1 MSFFDSPLGEQ
12 LRTSLDAGK
21 PEDIAVAVGAIE
33 GKVWSGKVQPD
44 QVEEVLAELQRQ
56 RQVQHVID
64 IADAATAVGSI
75 TTSGRRRYCQMLIE
89 SGALHAGELACAEL
103 LDLAEDAKERGEAL
117 GLLGRIRKQ
126 RYVTSRRSEDLIGAI
141 AAYQFAYAGGG
152 DPLWHGINLL
162 ALTTRAHRDGIL
174 VPQPVDTD
182 ALTRT
187 LLDEVR
193 QTPPELKE
201 IWERTTEVE
210 ALVALGDKASVDEAV
225 SVAQQ
230 LASSKSVRP
239 FELESLR
246 RQLADI
252 WELEPHHP
260 VLVAIAAQKLQLGAR
275 AHVEL
280 P

>member
-12 LRTSLDAGK
+12 LRSSLDAGK
-21 PEDIAVAVGAIE
+21 PEDIAAAVGVVK
-33 GKVWSGKVQPD
+33 GKVWSGTVQPD
-44 QVEEVLAELQRQ
+44 QVDEVLAELQRQ

-152 DPLWHGINLL
+152 DQLWHGINLL

-193 QTPPELKE
+193 QTAPELQE

-210 ALVALGDKASVDEAV
+210 ALVALG
-225 SVAQQ
+225 
-230 LASSKSVRP
+230 
-239 FELESLR
+239 
-246 RQLADI
+246 RQG
-252 WELEPHHP
+252 
-260 VLVAIAAQKLQLGAR
+260 VG
-275 AHVEL
+275 
-280 P
+280 